1 MKTFPIGG
9 VHPPENKLSRGA
21 KIERM
26 ELPATVSIPLSQH
39 IGAPA
44 TACVAKGDAVKT
56 GQLIAQATGFM
67 SANIHSSVTG
77 KVTAV
82 DVVVNGQGLRQP
94 MITIKREDEEQ
105 WAEGIDTSAEV
116 IRECTLSAPEIIDRI
131 KACGIVGMG
140 GATFPT
146 HIKLMVP
153 AGKTAEFLVINGVE
167 CEPYLTSDHRTMLER
182 GEEILIGVEILMK
195 AIGVTKAY
203 IGIEN
208 NKPDAIE
215 NLKGLAKGFAGVEIV
230 PLKVQYPQGGEKQL
244 IAAVSGR
251 QVPPPPALPIDVGA
265 VVSNVSSAVAVY
277 EAVQKNKPLIER
289 VVTITGKSLSAPK
302 NIVAR
307 VGTPISELIALAGGL
322 PEDTGK
328 VINGGPMMGRAMVNV
343 DSPVTKGCSG
353 ITILSELEAV
363 RPAEAQCIKCGKC
376 VSACPMALEPFML
389 SKLVQRKEWDGAEQ
403 GAITDCIEC
412 GSCQFSCPA
421 ALPLLDYIRLGKQRV
436 MGIIRTRATAQ
447 K

>member
-9 VHPPENKLSRGA
+9 VHPPENKLSSGVA
-21 KIERM
+21 IERM
-26 ELPATVSIPLSQH
+26 ELPEVVTIPLSQH

-44 TACVAKGDAVKT
+44 TARVAKGDMVKT
-56 GQLIAQATGFM
+56 GELIAEATGFM
-67 SANIHSSVTG
+67 SANIHSSITG
-77 KVTAV
+77 KVTAI
-82 DVVVNGQGLRQP
+82 DTLVNAQGLRQP
-94 MITIKREDEEQ
+94 MITIKREGDEE
-105 WAEGIDTSAEV
+105 WADGIDSSADV
-116 IRECTLSAPEIIDRI
+116 KRECTLSSPEIIEKI

-153 AGKTAEFLVINGVE
+153 AGKKADFLVINGVE

-195 AIGVTKAY
+195 AISVDKAY

-208 NKPDAIE
+208 NKLDAID
-215 NLKGLAKGFAGVEIV
+215 NLRGLAKDFPGIKIV

-289 VVTITGKSLSAPK
+289 VVTITGKSLTTPK
-302 NIVAR
+302 NVVAR
-307 VGTPISELIALAGGL
+307 VGTPISTLLNYAGGL

-328 VINGGPMMGRAMVNV
+328 VINGGPMMGRAMINL

-353 ITILSELEAV
+353 ITILSQQESSRKEMS
-363 RPAEAQCIKCGKC
+363 QCIKCAKC
-376 VSACPMALEPFML
+376 VTACPMGLEPFLL
-389 SKLVQRKEWDGAEQ
+389 SKVAQHRDWESAEA
-403 GAITDCIEC
+403 GSITDCIEC
-412 GSCQFSCPA
+412 GSCQFTCPA

-436 MGIIRTRATAQ
+436 MGIIRSRATA

>member
-9 VHPPENKLSRGA
+9 VHPPENKLSREV
-21 KIERM
+21 KI
-26 ELPATVSIPLSQH
+26 ATMDLAAVVSIPLSQH

-44 TACVAKGDAVKT
+44 TPCVAKGDKVTT
-56 GQLIAQATGFM
+56 GQLIATATGFM
-67 SANIHSSVTG
+67 SANIHSSATG
-77 KVTAV
+77 TVSAI

-94 MITIKREDEEQ
+94 MITIKRDAEEV
-105 WAEGIDTSAEV
+105 WAEGIDTSKDIV
-116 IRECTLSAPEIIDRI
+116 RECALSAPEIIAKI
-131 KACGIVGMG
+131 KDCGIVGMG

-146 HIKLMVP
+146 HIKLSP
-153 AGKTAEFLVINGVE
+153 PPGKKAEFLVINGVE
-167 CEPYLTSDHRTMLER
+167 CEPYLTSDHRIMLER
-182 GEEILIGVEILMK
+182 GEEVLIGVEILMK
-195 AIGVTKAY
+195 AIDVKKAY

-215 NLKGLAKGFAGVEIV
+215 NLTKLAKNFVGVEIV

-277 EAVQKNKPLIER
+277 EAVQKSKPLIER
-289 VVTITGKSLSAPK
+289 VVTITGKSLTSPK
-302 NIVAR
+302 NMVVR
-307 VGTPISELIALAGGL
+307 VGTPISELVALAGGL

-328 VINGGPMMGRAMVNV
+328 VINGGPMMGRAMVNL

-353 ITILSELEAV
+353 ITILSEAEAV
-363 RPAEAQCIKCGKC
+363 RPEASLCIKCGKC
-376 VSACPMALEPFML
+376 ITACPMALEPFLL
-389 SKLVQRKEWDGAEQ
+389 SKVARKAKWDEAEE
-403 GAITDCIEC
+403 GCITDCIEC
-412 GSCQFSCPA
+412 GSCQFTCPA
-421 ALPLLDYIRLGKQRV
+421 NVPLLDYIRLGKQKV
-436 MGIIRTRATAQ
+436 MGIIRSRAVA

>member
-9 VHPPENKLSRGA
+9 VHPPENKLSRA
-21 KIERM
+21 VEI
-26 ELPATVSIPLSQH
+26 ATLDLSAVVSIPLSQH

-44 TACVAKGDAVKT
+44 TPCVAKGDKVTT
-56 GQLIAQATGFM
+56 GQMIATATGFM

-77 KVTAV
+77 TVSAI

-94 MITIKREDEEQ
+94 MITIKRDAEEV
-105 WAEGIDTSAEV
+105 WAEGIDTSKDIV
-116 IRECTLSAPEIIDRI
+116 RECTLSAPEIIAKI
-131 KACGIVGMG
+131 KDCGIVGMG

-146 HIKLMVP
+146 HIKLSP
-153 AGKTAEFLVINGVE
+153 PPGKKAEFLVINGVE
-167 CEPYLTSDHRTMLER
+167 CEPYLTSDHRIMLER
-182 GEEILIGVEILMK
+182 GEEVLIGVEILMK
-195 AIGVTKAY
+195 AIDVKKAY
-203 IGIEN
+203 IGVEN

-215 NLKGLAKGFAGVEIV
+215 NLRKLSKGFAGVEIV

-277 EAVQKNKPLIER
+277 EAIQKSKPLIER
-289 VVTITGKSLSAPK
+289 VVTITGKSLTSPK
-302 NIVAR
+302 NMIVR
-307 VGTPISELIALAGGL
+307 VGTPISELVAIAGGL

-328 VINGGPMMGRAMVNV
+328 VINGGPMMGRAMVNL

-353 ITILSELEAV
+353 ITILSEQEAT
-363 RPAEAQCIKCGKC
+363 RPEVSLCIKCGKC
-376 VSACPMALEPFML
+376 ITACPMALEPFLL
-389 SKLVQRKEWDGAEQ
+389 SKVARKGKWDEAEE
-403 GAITDCIEC
+403 GCITDCIEC
-412 GSCQFSCPA
+412 GSCQFTCPA
-421 ALPLLDYIRLGKQRV
+421 NIPLLDYIRLGKQRV
-436 MGIIRTRATAQ
+436 MGIIRSRAAA